1 MVGFSGWCWRLPSA
15 QGMCIVHRNWECRAT
30 SYPRWS
36 SSSCDTTWTSIQ
48 WGTLTRQKSS
58 QRLHLIVIIH
68 PYVNGH
74 DEGKI
79 KIVQNWVDVFTSCG
93 LLWFEYC
100 YIIRK
105 FLCQIIKDF
114 MSKLCFKWKSCWK
127 FWNMLFLGLSG
138 DISQMHRTWYLCWS
152 ETG

>member
-15 QGMCIVHRNWECRAT
+15 QGMCIVHRDWECRAT

-58 QRLHLIVIIH
+58 QRLHLVVIIH
-68 PYVNGH
+68 PYINGH

-100 YIIRK
+100 YQHYKSLKNSCFGRFVCPLLTYKICEWTSDLK
-105 FLCQIIKDF
+105 TPNFWWFKGVWLWPKD
-114 MSKLCFKWKSCWK
+114 S
-127 FWNMLFLGLSG
+127 N
-138 DISQMHRTWYLCWS
+138 I
-152 ETG
+152 